1 MVPKGL
7 KSYNTAIM
15 YLVKINSTENSKL
28 KTGNSV
34 VRIDLHCHSRYSN
47 DNFLDPETVIR
58 QAVRQGL
65 DGVCFTEHHSY
76 EASRAVVE
84 LVAPDGFVVL
94 RGIEVATNS
103 GHLLV
108 YGLRDDSWN
117 IWSRNNYLDLEEVI
131 KKVHDLGGICVPAHP
146 YRGWDSIGSRIYAV
160 EGLDAV
166 ETHNGINTP
175 EANSRAA
182 EAAVYQGLPSIGG
195 SDCHLPEQVGRAY
208 TVFDKPVGSMEA
220 LIREIRLG
228 NCHGAGR

>member
-1 MVPKGL
+1 MK
-7 KSYNTAIM
+7 
-15 YLVKINSTENSKL
+15 
-28 KTGNSV
+28 
-34 VRIDLHCHSRYSN
+34 IDLHCHSRYSN

-58 QAVRQGL
+58 LAIDRGL

-76 EASRAVVE
+76 EASRAIEEEMVP
-84 LVAPDGFVVL
+84 PDGFLVF
-94 RGIEVATNS
+94 RGVEVATSS

-131 KKVHDLGGICVPAHP
+131 KKVHRLGGICAPAHP
-146 YRGWDSIGSRIYAV
+146 YRGWDSIGSLIYEV

-182 EAAVYQGLPSIGG
+182 EAALRRKLASIGG
-195 SDCHLPEQVGRAY
+195 SDCHTPNQVGKAY
-208 TVFDKPVGSMEA
+208 TVFDKPVRSMEE
-220 LIREIRLG
+220 LIGEIRLG
-228 NCHGAGR
+228 NCRGEAGARE